1 MNDNPLVSVVVLTYN
16 SSKTVLETLNSIA
29 AQTYKNIELII
40 SDDCSKDDTLKKCKK
55 WELKNKQRFTQIIII
70 RSNQNTGTAANGNR
84 GANAANGEWL
94 KFIAADDVLL
104 PNCVHSNI
112 DYILTREDVGLVF
125 SKVVPFGNRG
135 IIKEKYRT
143 LEKGYSCMK
152 LNFKDFYI
160 LIRIGNFLPASS
172 SFIKKRLF
180 DSLCGFDESIPL
192 LEDWP
197 FWIKAAYNKEH
208 FHFIPIETVKYRME
222 ESSVSLGERSQNY
235 KNCEIRAQE
244 YALYIQR
251 KTNKFLWLYSICN
264 YKHFVWYLKILCLL
278 CLFINPMTYYIKY
291 IEYKVNRFR

>member
-112 DYILTREDVGLVF
+112 DYILTRL
-125 SKVVPFGNRG
+125 
-135 IIKEKYRT
+135 Y
-143 LEKGYSCMK
+143 C
-152 LNFKDFYI
+152 
-160 LIRIGNFLPASS
+160 
-172 SFIKKRLF
+172 
-180 DSLCGFDESIPL
+180 ESI
-192 LEDWP
+192 
-197 FWIKAAYNKEH
+197 
-208 FHFIPIETVKYRME
+208 
-222 ESSVSLGERSQNY
+222 GQ
-235 KNCEIRAQE
+235 
-244 YALYIQR
+244 
-251 KTNKFLWLYSICN
+251 
-264 YKHFVWYLKILCLL
+264 KIS
-278 CLFINPMTYYIKY
+278 KQ
-291 IEYKVNRFR
+291 